1 MLRQLVDFGV
11 VKLETEPLDA
21 GIERRL
27 KQFWEQ
33 TTCPSCD
40 HPTIQTW
47 DSSDRVICR
56 SCGFK
61 PVYTYGTPFHEKHLT
76 AGEVLLAFVL
86 YADTLLSISQIAV
99 LFDRA
104 YGTVYYAIREVETAV
119 QSGFPTVWEQFQ
131 HMIDGPT
138 QVDESSTVC
147 SGYKG
152 QDPPRDSRHRGGSSR
167 SGRSRWNGRHGDQV
181 TLVAAC
187 RDVLRV
193 IRGQLG
199 IQYETDLEPVMRETE
214 DLSQP
219 LGEVWTDGLQAY
231 RRMEFDHKIVVHD
244 ETYVSPEGVHINQ
257 VECLFSLV
265 KPWLRKFRGL
275 SKHGLEQAAHTFGI
289 VRSLN
294 LVGASLEILVDC
306 LALGSFLSFE

>member
-1 MLRQLVDFGV
+1 MLRQLVDLGV
-11 VKLETEPLDA
+11 IKLETEPLDA
-21 GIERRL
+21 RIERRL

-33 TTCPSCD
+33 TTCPNCD

-61 PVYTYGTPFHEKHLT
+61 PVYTYGTPFHEKHLSS
-76 AGEVLLAFVL
+76 GEMLLTFVL
-86 YADTLLSISQIAV
+86 YANTLLSISQIAV

-131 HMIDGPT
+131 HRIDGPT

-152 QDPPRDSRHRGGSSR
+152 QDPPRDSRHCGGSSR
-167 SGRSRWNGRHGDQV
+167 SGRSRWKGRHGDQV

-199 IQYETDLEPVMRETE
+199 IQYETDLEPVMREAE

-244 ETYVSPEGVHINQ
+244 ETYVSPEGIHINQ

-306 LALGSFLSFE
+306 LALGSFPSFE

>member
-1 MLRQLVDFGV
+1 MF
-11 VKLETEPLDA
+11 
-21 GIERRL
+21 
-27 KQFWEQ
+27 
-33 TTCPSCD
+33 
-40 HPTIQTW
+40 
-47 DSSDRVICR
+47 
-56 SCGFK
+56 
-61 PVYTYGTPFHEKHLT
+61 
-76 AGEVLLAFVL
+76 LAFIL
-86 YADTLLSISQIAV
+86 YADTLLSISQIATV
-99 LFDRA
+99 LDRA
-104 YGTVYYAIREVETAV
+104 YKTIHSAIREVEAAV
-119 QSGFPTVWEQFQ
+119 HRGFPLVWDQFQ
-131 HMIDGPT
+131 HTISGQT
-138 QVDESSTVC
+138 QIDESGKVC

-152 QDPPRDSRHRGGSSR
+152 RDPPRDSRHRGGSSHT
-167 SGRSRWNGRHGDQV
+167 GRSRWRGRHGDQL

-199 IQYETDLEPVMRETE
+199 INYDTDLEPVLDETE

-231 RRMEFDHKIVVHD
+231 RRMEHDHKIVVHD
-244 ETYVSPEGVHINQ
+244 ETYVSPEGVHNNQ

-306 LALGSFLSFE
+306 LVMGGFHSST